1 MLDDSVDAL
10 VVTDWHE
17 FAALDDE
24 FVVDTISRIFIAPL
38 ALPKSMSAASA
49 RDIPRPQMERY
60 GPESSAVRRQMKA

>member
-1 MLDDSVDAL
+1 MLDGAAGTL

-38 ALPKSMSAASA
+38 ALPKLMSAVSV
-49 RDIPRPQMERY
+49 RKIPLTLKWSVTVRNRPRC
-60 GPESSAVRRQMKA
+60 ADK